1 MNAVRM
7 TVLVLALLHA
17 AFAGLTAVVG
27 AFADGGDVW
36 SRLLMVLVHPL
47 AAAGLLVLLFL
58 PRPAAAT
65 VLGVAALLVLNV
77 AADLTFALMIA
88 RGAVKGD
95 WWLPVMFSVVPA
107 IGVVYAMVLAA
118 ARPQARMGW
127 PSS

>member
-17 AFAGLTAVVG
+17 AFAALTALVG

-36 SRLLMVLVHPL
+36 SRLVMVLLHPL
-47 AAAGLLVLLFL
+47 AAAGLLVVLFL
-58 PRPAAAT
+58 PRPPAGT
-65 VLGVAALLVLNV
+65 VLGVAALLMLNV

-107 IGVVYAMVLAA
+107 IGVVYAMALAA
-118 ARPQARMGW
+118 ARPQARAC
-127 PSS
+127 

>member
-17 AFAGLTAVVG
+17 AFAGLTALVG

-65 VLGVAALLVLNV
+65 VLGVAALLMLNV

-88 RGAVKGD
+88 RGAVNGD

-107 IGVVYAMVLAA
+107 IGVLYAMALAA
-118 ARPQARMGW
+118 ARPQARAG
-127 PSS
+127 